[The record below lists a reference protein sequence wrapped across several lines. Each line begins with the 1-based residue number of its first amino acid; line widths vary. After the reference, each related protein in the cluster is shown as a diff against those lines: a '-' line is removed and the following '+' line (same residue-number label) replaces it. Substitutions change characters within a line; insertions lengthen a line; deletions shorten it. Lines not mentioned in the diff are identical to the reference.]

1 MQTLQDSCLTSA
13 TGRARRRILRL
24 LSAGLVGVLLT
35 PAVSACS
42 NRTPIR
48 VASQEPDG
56 LKTSA
61 CESAY
66 SRASIREHR
75 DRGPLG
81 IPTPESFEKTAQAW
95 VDAAVNCPA
104 RRDEAT
110 VYSAR
115 AHLRAWHQKTGD
127 DPRARP
133 STDLT
138 VASSADLDTAASSMG
153 KDAATQ
159 AAEGEDQAGFAV
171 SVLASR
177 TAGAEW
183 MLALSDAHTT
193 AGQILV
199 SHLEADPRPGTYSVQ
214 ELLAHPDTIIDKANG
229 LQAPTIAVVEM
240 NAARTIVASIHAM
253 TKTTTGFRQNGER
266 HGGSAKQAAGD
277 HQESLRVLTN
287 LAISHLYLSLAFGY
301 PDVEAAIFE
310 PTVKS

>member
-1 MQTLQDSCLTSA
+1 MQTLQVSYPSSA
-13 TGRARRRILRL
+13 SGRARGRILRL
-24 LSAGLVGVLLT
+24 LSAGLVGLLLT

-42 NRTPIR
+42 NPTPIR

-66 SRASIREHR
+66 SMASSREHR
-75 DRGPLG
+75 DTGPLG
-81 IPTPESFEKTAQAW
+81 IHTPESYEETARTW

-115 AHLRAWHQKTGD
+115 AHLRAWRLKTGD
-127 DPRARP
+127 DPQAAP
-133 STDLT
+133 STDLA
-138 VASSADLDTAASSMG
+138 VASSSNLDTAAATMA
-153 KDAATQ
+153 KEAATQ

-171 SVLASR
+171 SVLAAR
-177 TAGAEW
+177 TTGAEW

-193 AGQILV
+193 AGQTLV
-199 SHLEADPRPGTYSVQ
+199 SHLDADPRPGTYSVQ
-214 ELLAHPDTIIDKANG
+214 ELLAHPDTIIDRTNG

-240 NAARTIVASIHAM
+240 NAARTTVASIHAM
-253 TKTTTGFRQNGER
+253 TKTTTEFGQDGER
-266 HGGSAKQAAGD
+266 SGGSAKKAAND
-277 HQESLRVLTN
+277 HQESLRELTN

-301 PDVEAAIFE
+301 PNVKAAIFE
-310 PTVKS
+310 PITKS